1 MYLYPS
7 FTNTGI
13 ITKAELE
20 AFRKRHGPILEPK
33 DVARV
38 ILCGMGERRREIYLD
53 IIIIVHPDPEVQLY
67 TGAAGGGVAVCWCC
81 RGCRLLVSAVCWCC
95 GGLPSAGV
103 RCLLVLWGLPSA
115 GAARGGG
122 VAVSWCLMSAD
133 AVGGCRPLSAG
144 TVGGCC

>member
-1 MYLYPS
+1 MGAL
-7 FTNTGI
+7 
-13 ITKAELE
+13 
-20 AFRKRHGPILEPK
+20 PK
-33 DVARV
+33 G
-38 ILCGMGERRREIYLD
+38 L
-53 IIIIVHPDPEVQLY
+53 
-67 TGAAGGGVAVCWCC
+67 TTS
-81 RGCRLLVSAVCWCC
+81 VSAVCWCC